1 MNGTDSGDP
10 SIRAAHERVLN
21 AEAAEREAD
30 KALLHARAMV
40 KDARLEVRRLEKEA
54 AEE

>member
-1 MNGTDSGDP
+1 M
-10 SIRAAHERVLN
+10 N

-30 KALLHARAMV
+30 KALMAARVAV
-40 KDARLEVRRLEKEA
+40 KDAREHIRRLEKEA